1 MKISF
6 ELSTKE
12 VSELVERFSF
22 ELAMVGVMQNLC
34 DAQRDI
40 LKVTAGYEFATVSE
54 TEINSED
61 MDVIAGLLAVTER
74 RIYETLR
81 FRQHQDKPE
90 TSEEWT
96 GEVVGSLHT
105 NRITAKE
112 LAEELGWHP
121 KYLSQVLNGRDKP
134 KGAEEK
140 VRGALAAII
149 KERKE
154 NGQAE
159 G

>member
-1 MKISF
+1 M
-6 ELSTKE
+6 
-12 VSELVERFSF
+12 
-22 ELAMVGVMQNLC
+22 
-34 DAQRDI
+34 
-40 LKVTAGYEFATVSE
+40 
-54 TEINSED
+54 
-61 MDVIAGLLAVTER
+61 
-74 RIYETLR
+74 
-81 FRQHQDKPE
+81 P
-90 TSEEWT
+90 EEWT

-112 LAEELGWHP
+112 LAEKLGWNP

-149 KERKE
+149 EERRAD
-154 NGQAE
+154 GLAE

>member
-1 MKISF
+1 M
-6 ELSTKE
+6 
-12 VSELVERFSF
+12 
-22 ELAMVGVMQNLC
+22 
-34 DAQRDI
+34 
-40 LKVTAGYEFATVSE
+40 
-54 TEINSED
+54 
-61 MDVIAGLLAVTER
+61 
-74 RIYETLR
+74 
-81 FRQHQDKPE
+81 P
-90 TSEEWT
+90 EEWT
-96 GEVVGSLHT
+96 GEIVGSLHT

-112 LAEELGWHP
+112 LAEKMGWHP

-149 KERKE
+149 EERNQ

>member
-1 MKISF
+1 M
-6 ELSTKE
+6 
-12 VSELVERFSF
+12 
-22 ELAMVGVMQNLC
+22 
-34 DAQRDI
+34 
-40 LKVTAGYEFATVSE
+40 
-54 TEINSED
+54 
-61 MDVIAGLLAVTER
+61 
-74 RIYETLR
+74 
-81 FRQHQDKPE
+81 P
-90 TSEEWT
+90 EEWT

-112 LAEELGWHP
+112 LAEKLGWNP

-149 KERKE
+149 EERRAD
-154 NGQAE
+154 GQAE

>member
-1 MKISF
+1 M
-6 ELSTKE
+6 
-12 VSELVERFSF
+12 
-22 ELAMVGVMQNLC
+22 
-34 DAQRDI
+34 
-40 LKVTAGYEFATVSE
+40 
-54 TEINSED
+54 
-61 MDVIAGLLAVTER
+61 
-74 RIYETLR
+74 
-81 FRQHQDKPE
+81 P
-90 TSEEWT
+90 EEWT

-112 LAEELGWHP
+112 LAEKLGWNP

-149 KERKE
+149 EEKRAD
-154 NGQAE
+154 GQAE